1 MEKKIRQ
8 QFQQY
13 FGTDALVVAAPG
25 RVNLIGEHTDYNEGF
40 VLPGAIDK
48 RIYIGIAKNNKKI
61 LHVYANQ
68 YQEDFCSSM
77 DSIQPVTGWATYLL
91 GMIFYLRQ
99 HTHELDGMDVWIDGD
114 VPVGAGMSSSAAI
127 CSAFGLAVN
136 ELFGL
141 RLSKMELALIG
152 QKTEHHFANVKC
164 GIMDQFASLHG
175 KAEHVIKLD
184 CRSLEYEY
192 IPFHFP
198 EYKIVLVN
206 SMVSHSLAGSEYNI
220 RRQQCEEGVA
230 MLRKYYP
237 GIHSL
242 RDIDIEQ
249 LEKNKTN
256 LPEIVYRRCHFVVK
270 ENKRLTEGC
279 SLLTKDDLK
288 GFGQLM
294 YEAHNGLSRWYE
306 VSCTESDFLVAHAK
320 SLTGVVGARQMGGG
334 FGGCTINIVK
344 NDFIEIFTTNIQ
356 TAYQKEF
363 SKTPEIYI
371 TQIEDGAKVLHGLHE

>member
-1 MEKKIRQ
+1 
-8 QFQQY
+8 
-13 FGTDALVVAAPG
+13 
-25 RVNLIGEHTDYNEGF
+25 
-40 VLPGAIDK
+40 
-48 RIYIGIAKNNKKI
+48 
-61 LHVYANQ
+61 
-68 YQEDFCSSM
+68 
-77 DSIQPVTGWATYLL
+77 
-91 GMIFYLRQ
+91 
-99 HTHELDGMDVWIDGD
+99 
-114 VPVGAGMSSSAAI
+114 
-127 CSAFGLAVN
+127 
-136 ELFGL
+136 
-141 RLSKMELALIG
+141 
-152 QKTEHHFANVKC
+152 
-164 GIMDQFASLHG
+164 
-175 KAEHVIKLD
+175 
-184 CRSLEYEY
+184 
-192 IPFHFP
+192 
-198 EYKIVLVN
+198 
-206 SMVSHSLAGSEYNI
+206 
-220 RRQQCEEGVA
+220 

-279 SLLTKDDLK
+279 SLLTKGDLK